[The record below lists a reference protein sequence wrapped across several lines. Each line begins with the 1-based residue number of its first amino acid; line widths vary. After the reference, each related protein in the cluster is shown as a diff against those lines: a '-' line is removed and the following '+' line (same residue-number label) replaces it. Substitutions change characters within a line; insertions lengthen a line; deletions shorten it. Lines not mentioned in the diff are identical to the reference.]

1 MMGGH
6 AGDGSCGV
14 NAAVVVGV
22 VVVAADVDEDAASA
36 TVVSGVEGVETRVCE

>member
-6 AGDGSCGV
+6 AGDVSCGGS
-14 NAAVVVGV
+14 AVVVDV
-22 VVVAADVDEDAASA
+22 VVVAADVDAASA